1 MYNYMSEL
9 EDLLVID
16 ELDEDDKQKLRQLNK
31 GMTRH

>member
-1 MYNYMSEL
+1 MSEL